1 MEEKKKNI
9 FSTFEKEKDKL
20 KKKEDKEKAKGKEY
34 KELAN
39 TKGSIA
45 ELNEKISKEKEK
57 EKSIEQAIEKENFT
71 SNIDVCEIKSPN
83 NITAGYMNSIDNNI
97 NSLCNNPN
105 PNDCSLVKST
115 VTGGVQYIESKSMRK
130 SNGEFSGVTEWVKQT
145 QS

>member
-1 MEEKKKNI
+1 
-9 FSTFEKEKDKL
+9 
-20 KKKEDKEKAKGKEY
+20 
-34 KELAN
+34 
-39 TKGSIA
+39 
-45 ELNEKISKEKEK
+45 
-57 EKSIEQAIEKENFT
+57 
-71 SNIDVCEIKSPN
+71 
-83 NITAGYMNSIDNNI
+83 MNSIDNNI